1 MSNKQT
7 TKRGV
12 PQGSILGPLLF
23 LLFINDLPMYMQ
35 KTVSGVDMYADDTT
49 IFDINVSK
57 EIIERNLQSA
67 LNNLNKWCINNGMF
81 LNASKTKV
89 LLVTTP
95 QKHARLENKNIL
107 LKYKDVNLQLTI
119 GDS

>member
-1 MSNKQT
+1 
-7 TKRGV
+7 
-12 PQGSILGPLLF
+12 
-23 LLFINDLPMYMQ
+23 
-35 KTVSGVDMYADDTT
+35 MYADDTT

-67 LNNLNKWCINNGMF
+67 LNNLNMWCINNGMF

-95 QKHARLENKNIL
+95 QKRARLENKNIL
-107 LKYKDVNLQLTI
+107 LKYKDVNLQLTT
-119 GDS
+119 GDKILGIHINENLKWDDPIVFIRKKNSTNLWLLSNKIVHNN